1 MDFRHPL
8 RALLTTGAFIFL
20 SSIPLVAATAQ
31 PAARTP
37 VLVEL
42 FTSEGC
48 SSCPPADSLLNK
60 LDQLQPVPN
69 ANIIVLSEHVDY
81 WDHQGWRDPYSSV
94 LLTVRQQQYGV
105 AFHVPDVYTPQ
116 IVIDGAQQFVGT
128 DVQHILDAIQ
138 RQTPAAKL
146 ALTLSKPTVTGGHIA
161 AAVSSAA
168 LPPKLKGDLY
178 AALVDPSDTT
188 NVRGGENKGHS
199 LTFVNVVRTFQHIGK
214 LKDLR
219 SGPHAFT
226 LDVPK
231 DANPASMRL
240 IVFAQSKDTGPVQGI
255 VSAAIA
261 P

>member
-1 MDFRHPL
+1 MRPL
-8 RALLTTGAFIFL
+8 RALLLANVLIL
-20 SSIPLVAATAQ
+20 PSALLLAATTTQTATS
-31 PAARTP
+31 TP

-48 SSCPPADSLLNK
+48 SSCPPADDLLNK
-60 LDQLQPVPN
+60 LSRLQPVPG

-116 IVIDGAQQFVGT
+116 IVIDGTRQFVGT

-138 RQTPAAKL
+138 HQTPTAKL
-146 ALTLSKPTVTGGHIA
+146 VLSLSKPTITGSHVA
-161 AAVSSAA
+161 ATVSSAT
-168 LPPKLKGDLY
+168 LPPKLRGDLY

-188 NVRGGENKGHS
+188 DVHGGENKGHS
-199 LTFVNVVRTFQHIGK
+199 LTFVNVVRTFQHIGT

-219 SGPHAFT
+219 SGARAFT

-231 DANPASMRL
+231 NANPASMHL
-240 IVFAQSKDTGPVQGI
+240 VVFAQTKDSGPIQGI
-255 VSAAIA
+255 AAAAIT